1 MKVICVSLEV
11 RSIYFNQEENSC
23 LNACVLLRS
32 ENIVATSD
40 PLLSLALLKDE
51 QMSKCG
57 ELVDGR

>member
-1 MKVICVSLEV
+1 MVQGNMGKFESHIS
-11 RSIYFNQEENSC
+11 

-57 ELVDGR
+57 GAC